1 MESTISTGKAAK
13 LLGVSVKTLQRWER
27 EGRLIPTA
35 RTDSNRRL
43 YTESQI
49 REFIGLRQPVSEPK
63 RMVAYCR
70 VSSAA
75 QKPDLANQRKVL
87 EEFVIAK
94 GLANVEFIEEVGGG
108 LNFKRK
114 RFLEVTEA
122 MGRREIKT
130 LILAHRD
137 RLTRFGFEWFE
148 HFAKINGCELL
159 VLNQERLSPEQEM
172 VQDLMTIVH
181 CFSSRLYGLRNY
193 RKKLDEAL
201 KDAARPDAEPC
212 N

>member
-1 MESTISTGKAAK
+1 MSTGKAAK
-13 LLGVSVKTLQRWER
+13 RLGVSVKTLQRWER
-27 EGRLIPTA
+27 EGRLIPVA

-43 YTESQI
+43 YTETQL
-49 REFIGLRQPVSEPK
+49 REFIGWRQAPENPSRV
-63 RMVAYCR
+63 VAYCR

-75 QKPDLANQRKVL
+75 QKPDLANQRRVL
-87 EEFVIAK
+87 EEFVVAR

-114 RFLEVTEA
+114 RFLA
-122 MGRREIKT
+122 LMDEIGQRSINT

-137 RLTRFGFEWFE
+137 RLTRFGFDWFE
-148 HFAKINGCELL
+148 HYAKTHGCEIL

-181 CFSSRLYGLRNY
+181 GFSSRLYGLRNY
-193 RKKLDEAL
+193 RKTLNEAL
-201 KDAARPDAEPC
+201 DKDLGHAE
-212 N
+212 